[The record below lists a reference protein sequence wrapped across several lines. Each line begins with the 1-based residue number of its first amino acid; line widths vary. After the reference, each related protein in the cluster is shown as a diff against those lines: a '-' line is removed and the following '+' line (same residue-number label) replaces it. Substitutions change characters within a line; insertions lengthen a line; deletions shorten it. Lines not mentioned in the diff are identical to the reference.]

1 MNYKV
6 TIAGMAVLFAANS
19 WAADQAAYY
28 TVEKITEAPADGAS
42 FGAFP
47 SALSADNEFIGTYSL
62 KANLSRDIDI
72 GLPLTFNRECQ
83 YDDVYCDLDYYGSEN
98 AGDLSYENGYQAWRN
113 AQSDVSLN
121 RTNSYSSY
129 FMGNTLLSGSD
140 QAQNPYTETT
150 GTDTTDVKVTDT
162 SDEISGD
169 RFLTGY
175 SSAPYDSSGNREF
188 VRRAFI
194 KSSSGGSVTS
204 LLPEFLGDSNGEFA
218 HLGSKG
224 GFTSAY
230 KLKEVTYSG
239 GTTKT
244 LVVGAASVSYPKGNT
259 DIFRR
264 CYASETEEDRY
275 NNNELDNCPGFDT
288 QAFAWDVSTLVA
300 GGSEAELTGFKL
312 ATTWLHGNTTNENRN
327 VVFAGSALDIN
338 SSGIAVGVSTTEDE
352 RYNYAGRQRAIIMV
366 PDADGN
372 YGEPITLTAA
382 TADIGDD
389 DDQKTGIY
397 NTWASAVND
406 SSIIMGNRE
415 YNNAKGSNK
424 PTELFVYDNTSAAI
438 KFPLLDK
445 KVLTTKQRLAGESN
459 YKYGANSRGFD
470 MNNAGLVVGEADDYD
485 QDKPVVDG
493 SPRGQTAFLYDNT
506 SGESWRVNDLIC
518 SQTADVVTSPYYRI
532 RSARVINESGV
543 VLAEGFEYPNASDYK
558 NMVNAQQ
565 VSFKLTPTAG
575 MSPNDSPNCWNSDLL
590 NAEEETYDRQGG
602 AGFWLWLFALPLL
615 LVRRFCK

>member
-1 MNYKV
+1 MRFKV
-6 TIAGMAVLFAANS
+6 TLVSMAVLFATNA

-28 TVEKITEAPADGAS
+28 TVEKITEAPAEGAKY
-42 FGAFP
+42 GAFP
-47 SALSADNEFIGTYSL
+47 SALSDDNEFIGTYSL
-62 KANLSRDIDI
+62 KASLSRDIDI

-83 YDDVYCDLDYYGSEN
+83 YDNVYCELDFYGSQT
-98 AGDLSYENGYQAWRN
+98 AGDLSYENGYKAWRN
-113 AQSDVSLN
+113 AQSDVSLD

-129 FMGNTLLSGSD
+129 FMGNTLLSGSN
-140 QAQNPYTETT
+140 QAQNPYPETT
-150 GTDTTDVKVTDT
+150 GVDTTDVKVTDV
-162 SDEISGD
+162 SNPLAAD

-204 LLPEFLGDSNGEFA
+204 LMPEFSGTDSNYA
-218 HLGSKG
+218 HLGSTG

-239 GTTKT
+239 GTKKT
-244 LVVGAASVSYPKGNT
+244 LVVGAASVSYPKNNT

-264 CYASETEEDRY
+264 CYASEVDEDRY
-275 NNNELDNCPGFDT
+275 RNNELDNCPGFDT
-288 QAFAWDVSTLVA
+288 QAFAWDVTSLVA
-300 GGSEAELTGFKL
+300 GGSETELTGFKL
-312 ATTWLHGNTTNENRN
+312 ATTWLHGNATNEDKN

-338 SSGIAVGVSTTEDE
+338 SAGLAVGVSTTEDE

-366 PDADGN
+366 PDAAGA
-372 YGEPITLTAA
+372 YGAPITLTAA
-382 TADIGDD
+382 TADIGDE

-424 PTELFVYDNTSAAI
+424 PTELFVYDHTSSAI
-438 KFPLLDK
+438 KFPFLDK

-493 SPRGQTAFLYDNT
+493 SPRSQTAFLYNNA
-506 SGESWRVNDLIC
+506 SGESWRINDLIC
-518 SQTADVVTSPYYRI
+518 SEAAGVVTSPYYRM
-532 RSARVINESGV
+532 RSARVINENGV
-543 VLAEGFEYPNASDYK
+543 VLAEGFEYPNAADYK

-565 VSFKLTPTAG
+565 VAFKLTPTAG

-590 NAEEETYDRQGG
+590 KTEEETYDRQGG
-602 AGFWLWLFALPLL
+602 ASFWLWLFALPLL
-615 LVRRFCK
+615 LVRRLSK